1 MSIITFT
8 AIRALQSPGHVVTCF
23 SASAAEICKIAA
35 IERISRDANG
45 HLSGFQ
51 RPQIATHI
59 QEIKDYL
66 NREDAVLPNPI
77 VIAFTD
83 NVSVEEIS
91 DDLLKITINTENGPP
106 GLVVD
111 GQQRLSALNLLSDK
125 KNFKIFVSALLCK
138 NDAEL
143 RQQFVLI
150 NNTRPLP
157 KSLIYELLPTVEG
170 LPHRF
175 SSRSF
180 AADLTS
186 RLNYDHASSLKGMI
200 KQHTNPSGII
210 SDTAIQKVIMNS
222 LYDGILREFIGSSDG
237 QEKSFLLVSNFY
249 RAIQLV
255 FKESWVGQK
264 PKSSRLVHGAG
275 IVSMGYVMELLA
287 LNQGLR
293 TWEEFQQGLV
303 PIVGK
308 TAWISGTWEFG
319 GEDIRPWNS
328 IQNTPNDIMTLAH
341 YLIRIMRESLRAKLN

>member
-1 MSIITFT
+1 MSSITFI
-8 AIRALQSPGHVVTCF
+8 AIRAIQSPGHIVLCF
-23 SASAAEICKIAA
+23 SASAEEIRKIAT
-35 IERISRDANG
+35 IERITRDESG
-45 HLSGFQ
+45 LLSGFQ
-51 RPQIATHI
+51 RPQIASHI

-66 NREDAVLPNPI
+66 NRDDAVLPNPI

-83 NVSVEEIS
+83 NVSVEEVS
-91 DDLLKITINTENGPP
+91 DEILKITVNTENGPP

-111 GQQRLSALNLLSDK
+111 GQQRLSALNLIDGK
-125 KNFKIFVSALLCK
+125 KDFKIFVSALLCK
-138 NDAEL
+138 DDAEL

-186 RLNYDHASSLKGMI
+186 RLNYDSASSLKGMI

-222 LYDGILREFIGSSDG
+222 LGDGILREFIRGSDG
-237 QEKSFLLVSNFY
+237 PEKSFLIVSDFY
-249 RAIQLV
+249 RATQLV

-293 TWEEFQQGLV
+293 TWEEFQRGLI

-308 TAWISGTWEFG
+308 TAWRSGAWEFG
-319 GEDIRPWNS
+319 QGDIRPWNS

-341 YLIRIMRESLRAKLN
+341 YLMRIMRESLRSRLN